1 MRGCRQ
7 YGVLC
12 NWLLAVLTVA
22 VLLGGCETNQDP
34 RAGGFVEGVTNLST
48 GGYDA
53 YLRERRAGLHGS
65 QDEANILEER
75 ARSIAAERDA
85 LESELRASS
94 DELTRL
100 QQRLSTLQRELTS
113 IRRQS
118 AAEKQK
124 FEEANR
130 RATVARERIDALQ
143 RDMPAAIGA
152 RRESIDDL
160 KALIGSVAAM
170 VKELSG

>member
-1 MRGCRQ
+1 MRGRRQ
-7 YGVLC
+7 YGVTW
-12 NWLLAVLTVA
+12 NWLLAALTVA
-22 VLLGGCETNQDP
+22 MLLGGCETNQDP

-65 QDEANILEER
+65 QDEADILDAR

-85 LESELRASS
+85 LENELRAAS
-94 DELTRL
+94 DELTQL
-100 QQRLSTLQRELTS
+100 QQRLSTLQRKLTS
-113 IRRQS
+113 TRQQS

-130 RATVARERIDALQ
+130 QATLARKRIDALQ
-143 RDMPAAIGA
+143 REMPAATGT

>member
-1 MRGCRQ
+1 VRGCRQ
-7 YGVLC
+7 FGAPW
-12 NWLLAVLTVA
+12 NWLPAVLTVA
-22 VLLGGCETNQDP
+22 MMLGGCETNQDP

-65 QDEANILEER
+65 QDEANILDER

-85 LESELRASS
+85 LESELRAAS

-100 QQRLSTLQRELTS
+100 QQRLSTLQRALTS
-113 IRRQS
+113 TRQQS

-130 RATVARERIDALQ
+130 RAASARERIDALQ
-143 RDMPAAIGA
+143 RNMPAAIGT

-160 KALIGSVAAM
+160 KTLIGSVAAM
-170 VKELSG
+170 VEELSG